1 MAQTISIIDVI
12 LAKALAI
19 SASKAY
25 TDQKTQSLMGGVHY
39 RGQVDYYDNLPN
51 DPEEGDSYTVKY
63 AGSSGTV
70 ADGTEYTW
78 GIDSSTNTMTWIS
91 FSKDAYS
98 KAETDLLLAAKA
110 DEDNVYKLALTDADL
125 LPPNTDLDDVKTVGC
140 YYVYLSGDVSSI
152 INRPVTSTNAFR
164 LTVYYGAGKNRPCQ
178 TYRVYNSYDTYV
190 RNSASSG
197 AWSSW
202 KKVET
207 DLSTK
212 QDTISDLSTIRS
224 GAALGATA
232 VQPETGKGLSTNDYT
247 TAEKT
252 KLAGIDVAQITT
264 NKNNIL
270 TLYEEGVINLVDTDD
285 KTGSAWINIP
295 IELPAG
301 NYVLHFDT
309 LSSTASGT
317 TCQTVFFAA
326 DDSEASSYI
335 YPTRGNN
342 ITFDVM
348 VTKTT
353 SYLRIYAGDSYVHST
368 GFTVEF
374 TNLLVAKKESW
385 EASSKVYQPYA
396 MTNYELT
403 AAIKALRAQLANQ

>member
-1 MAQTISIIDVI
+1 MSQTISIIDVI

-39 RGQVDYYDNLPN
+39 RGQVDYYDDLPN

-78 GIDSSTNTMTWIS
+78 GVDSSTNTMTWIS

-125 LPPNTDLDDVKTVGC
+125 LPANTDLDDVKTVGC
-140 YYVYLSGDVSSI
+140 YYAYLNGDVSSI

-164 LTVYYGAGKNRPCQ
+164 LTVYYSAGKNRPRQ
-178 TYRVYNSYDTYV
+178 TYRAYNSYDTYV
-190 RNSASSG
+190 RNSDSNG
-197 AWSSW
+197 AWGSW
-202 KKVET
+202 KKVEA

-224 GAALGATA
+224 GAALGA
-232 VQPETGKGLSTNDYT
+232 
-247 TAEKT
+247 
-252 KLAGIDVAQITT
+252 T

-285 KTGSAWINIP
+285 KTGSTWINIP

-301 NYVLHFDT
+301 NYVVHFDT

-326 DDSEASSYI
+326 DNSEASSHM

-342 ITFDVM
+342 ITFDVT

-353 SYLRIYAGDSYVHST
+353 SYLRIYAGDNYAHST
-368 GFTVEF
+368 DFTVEF

-396 MTNYELT
+396 MTNSELT
-403 AAIKALRAQLANQ
+403 AAIKALQAQLANQ